1 MVNVRG
7 ARSGSLYD
15 ARAGQAV
22 LKLDP
27 GNAWL
32 RPRCRSEA
40 PFPTGDA
47 AHGMCFVEQ
56 EQSVELVAEP
66 CQDLVKSAIA
76 TSFAS
81 QGGVGSEQDGIAD
94 LDPGAGTDTAQGLNV
109 ERRPAERLPV
119 AAGVLARKS
128 VG

>member
-1 MVNVRG
+1 MIRRPP
-7 ARSGSLYD
+7 RSTRPDTLFPYSTLFRSL
-15 ARAGQAV
+15 
-22 LKLDP
+22 
-27 GNAWL
+27 L
-32 RPRCRSEA
+32 RPRGRSES

-119 AAGVLARKS
+119 AAGVLNQGAAIA
-128 VG
+128 

>member
-1 MVNVRG
+1 MRISDWSSDVFS
-7 ARSGSLYD
+7 SGL
-15 ARAGQAV
+15 
-22 LKLDP
+22 
-27 GNAWL
+27 
-32 RPRCRSEA
+32 

-119 AAGVLARKS
+119 AAGVLNQGAAIA
-128 VG
+128 

>member
-1 MVNVRG
+1 
-7 ARSGSLYD
+7 
-15 ARAGQAV
+15 
-22 LKLDP
+22 
-27 GNAWL
+27 
-32 RPRCRSEA
+32 
-40 PFPTGDA
+40 
-47 AHGMCFVEQ
+47 MCFVEQ

-119 AAGVLARKS
+119 AAGVLTQGAAIASPEVAPVPAKQIGRATCRET
-128 VG
+128 VCPNE